1 MKNKEKDTLYC
12 GVKQKRIEK
21 AVPEFDSKA
30 LDAFLGFIS
39 ERYKVHIRKDVDM
52 LKPPYT
58 DNPIL
63 KEYKFTNIRREHD
76 RETKWLIKHIT
87 SNPDV
92 NYSNKLL
99 NCILFRLFNKHE
111 TSELIHQPIGFKK
124 FHQNPNIYKKVLENA
139 KSSGKILYT
148 GAFFTTGMRQGVQ
161 ATLAEAGLPA
171 EFSGND
177 LLLFVDYLNQDG
189 IVNKIKSASNPKE
202 VFNILCSY
210 KGLGSFL
217 AYQVFVDF
225 TYIENFPFSE
235 NEFTV
240 AGPGCKKG
248 LNYLFTNKC
257 KMSDEECLFWLR
269 DNWKKLKEINESNGY
284 NSWFNPKDLM
294 TDLPKYDRV
303 MNVMSLENCFC
314 EFSKYW
320 RALTNTGRPRTK
332 YNAEK
337 RYKEAQHE

>member
-1 MKNKEKDTLYC
+1 MKNKEKDIGYC
-12 GVKQKRIEK
+12 GVNRDKIVQGI
-21 AVPEFDSKA
+21 PELDPVA
-30 LDAFLGFIS
+30 LDQFLSYVS
-39 ERYKVHIRKDVDM
+39 ERYKIHLKKDVDG

-58 DNPIL
+58 DNSIL

-124 FHQNPNIYKKVLENA
+124 FHQNPNKYKKVLENA
-139 KSSGKILYT
+139 KADGRILYT
-148 GAFFTTGMRQGVQ
+148 GAFFTSGMRHGVQ
-161 ATLAEAGLPA
+161 AALAEAGLPA
-171 EFSGND
+171 EFSDNN

-189 IVNKIKSASNPKE
+189 IVNRIKSASNPKE
-202 VFNILCSY
+202 VFDILCSY

-217 AYQVFVDF
+217 AYQIFVDF

-248 LNYLFTNKC
+248 LDYLFVDKDH
-257 KMSDEECLFWLR
+257 MSYEECLFWLR
-269 DNWKKLKEINESNGY
+269 DNWIELNDINKHNGFES
-284 NSWFNPKDLM
+284 SFIPRRDM

-320 RALTNTGRPRTK
+320 RVLTNTGRPRTK

-337 RYKEAQHE
+337 RYKETKNE